1 MSQMFWFTD
10 DQWNKIEP
18 LLPAKPRGVARVDDR
33 RVLSGIIHV
42 LKNGGRWADCPAEYG
57 PKKTI
62 YNRFVR
68 WAERGVWQR
77 VFETLAGEAA
87 IPGRLMIDSTYVK
100 AHRCAAGAKGGPAY
114 MLLASAGA
122 GVTRKSTR

>member
-1 MSQMFWFTD
+1 MFWFTD
-10 DQWNKIEP
+10 EQWKKIEP

-77 VFETLAGEAA
+77 IFETLAGEAD
-87 IPGRLMIDSTYVK
+87 IPDRLMIDSTYVK
-100 AHRCAAGAKGGPAY
+100 AHRCSGGAKGGPAY

-122 GVTRKSTR
+122 GATRRSTR